1 VACIHLSVC
10 SGDFITAVDG
20 KAVTGMHDVL
30 DAVGLEVGKTI
41 EMKLQRGGTG
51 AEVTVYLTTAPET
64 SKS

>member
-1 VACIHLSVC
+1 MFPFVC

-20 KAVTGMHDVL
+20 KPVTGMRDVL

-41 EMKLQRGGTG
+41 EMKLQRGGAG